1 MTLPPA
7 LDVACGARSFYF
19 DKQDA
24 RVLKCDAHP
33 RHPVLLNGRT
43 LDVSP
48 DMVAD
53 FRELPFPDKSF
64 HLVIFD
70 PPHLIGKRGWRSDY
84 YGSLD
89 SHTWR
94 DDLSKGFNEC
104 LRVLKPYGVLVF
116 KWCECDIPLKDVLA
130 LCPAKPII
138 GNRRPKASKTHW
150 VLFMRE
156 PELQEQAALPADDY
170 IDNQTLALPT

>member
-1 MTLPPA
+1 MNNLPPA

-19 DKQDA
+19 DKADK

-33 RHPVLLNGRT
+33 RRCTLYNGRT
-43 LDVSP
+43 LEVAP
-48 DMVAD
+48 DKVAD

-64 HLVIFD
+64 NLVIVD

-94 DDLSKGFNEC
+94 EDLAKGFN
-104 LRVLKPYGVLVF
+104 
-116 KWCECDIPLKDVLA
+116 
-130 LCPAKPII
+130 
-138 GNRRPKASKTHW
+138 W
-150 VLFMRE
+150 VLFMKE
-156 PELQEQAALPADDY
+156 PKTAEEQTALPSSNYVDD
-170 IDNQTLALPT
+170 QTLALAT